1 VTTNVFRI
9 YYSSGGGANPNFE
22 LRRATLT
29 VGKATATAK
38 GKAARTAI
46 TCVKGKAV
54 KKVSGVNPKCPKGYK
69 KR

>member
-1 VTTNVFRI
+1 
-9 YYSSGGGANPNFE
+9 

-38 GKAARTAI
+38 GKTAKTAI